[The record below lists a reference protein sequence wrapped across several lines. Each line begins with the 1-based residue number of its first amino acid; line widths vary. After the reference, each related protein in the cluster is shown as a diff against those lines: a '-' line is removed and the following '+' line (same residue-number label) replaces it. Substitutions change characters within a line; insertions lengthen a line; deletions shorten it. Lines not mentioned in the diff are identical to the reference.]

1 MNFMTDRKRAEGL
14 GSGSEGTQH
23 HWKMMV
29 TSMCLVILVPL
40 FVFTWGNI
48 LGGTREEVM
57 AAFSRPF
64 PVLVTALGLL
74 VGLYHI
80 NMEVDEAVE
89 DYVHGMARKLTLVAV
104 KALTYTLMAIAV
116 FALLKLAL

>member
-1 MNFMTDRKRAEGL
+1 MQFLTDRKRAEGL

-23 HWKMMV
+23 HWKMLV
-29 TSMCLVILVPL
+29 SSICLVVLVPL
-40 FVFTWGNI
+40 FVFTFGSI
-48 LGGTREEVM
+48 LGGSREEVI

-64 PVLVTALGLL
+64 PVLVVALGLL

-80 NMEVDEAVE
+80 RMEIDEAVE
-89 DYVHGMARKLTLVAV
+89 DYVHGIAGKLTLVAV
-104 KALTYTLMAIAV
+104 KAVTYTLMAVAI